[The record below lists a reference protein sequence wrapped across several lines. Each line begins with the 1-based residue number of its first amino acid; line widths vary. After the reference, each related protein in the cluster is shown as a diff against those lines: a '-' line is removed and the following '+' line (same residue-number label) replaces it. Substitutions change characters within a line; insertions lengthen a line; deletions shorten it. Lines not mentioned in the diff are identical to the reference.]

1 MRTLSNLE
9 ISSIAGGTFCRPHPV
24 CTPAIKLDVLAALLS
39 CIKLSVS
46 IDVSVG
52 TCTPKPK
59 PPVKT
64 CGGTSTPVDE
74 PYLG

>member
-1 MRTLSNLE
+1 MRTLSTSEL
-9 ISSIAGGTFCRPHPV
+9 SLIAGGTFCHPHPV
-24 CTPAIKLDVLAALLS
+24 CKPAVKIDLLAALLS
-39 CIKLSVS
+39 CVKLSVS

-52 TCTPKPK
+52 SCTPKPK

-64 CGGTSTPVDE
+64 CGGTGTPVDE